1 MAGVSLDWC
10 QRGGS
15 WRSPEEPPS
24 PWKWAPESSD
34 HLYGWWS
41 MRTSSFL
48 HWGACGSGG
57 PHVHPAA
64 GMGQGLGPSL
74 TLGNTRLLWEL
85 HLHHIHEVAKA
96 GGLVY
101 GQVAITVQ
109 NAVVDDFA
117 VEAHAQHVVPG
128 MPHRLSHQEQPILRR
143 LQQLHRLLA
152 RDLPVEPPAV
162 AGGRVGLGWRGLRI
176 SHPWAN
182 PTHHSR
188 HEAELGIR

>member
-1 MAGVSLDWC
+1 MAGVSL
-10 QRGGS
+10 
-15 WRSPEEPPS
+15 EEPSS
-24 PWKWAPESSD
+24 PWKWNAESSD

-64 GMGQGLGPSL
+64 GMGQGLG
-74 TLGNTRLLWEL
+74 NTRLLSEL
-85 HLHHIHEVAKA
+85 HLYHIHEVAKA
-96 GGLVY
+96 DGLID
-101 GQVAITVQ
+101 GQVAITMQ
-109 NAVVDDFA
+109 NAVVDDVA

-128 MPHRLSHQEQPILRR
+128 MPHRLPHQEQPILGR

-152 RDLPVEPPAV
+152 RDLPVEPSAV
-162 AGGRVGLGWRGLRI
+162 AGGRVGPGGPGPLDPSSLGQ
-176 SHPWAN
+176 P
-182 PTHHSR
+182 HHSR